1 MHVLL
6 ERGDAISSIL
16 YSSAHCFVCL
26 VWCFTFQSTIFQFIS
41 GRVFPG
47 WTNTK
52 QGLQHSDADENSN
65 PQPLGLKSN
74 ALPLRHCM
82 VNDDACGE
90 QLSPVTTK
98 IALNGSTLLNM
109 SATRALDK
117 KSHPEPL
124 VQIQNNFSIFLMLPS
139 TMIDQ
144 NIQLDWTT

>member
-1 MHVLL
+1 MV
-6 ERGDAISSIL
+6 GSAAI
-16 YSSAHCFVCL
+16 
-26 VWCFTFQSTIFQFIS
+26 
-41 GRVFPG
+41 
-47 WTNTK
+47 K
-52 QGLQHSDADENSN
+52 QGRSANRKHTYFFFLALYQVGSSWAEPTINKDYNTVTPMKTRTRN
-65 PQPLGLKSN
+65 PIGLKSN
-74 ALPLRHCM
+74 ALPLRLCM

-98 IALNGSTLLNM
+98 IALNGSTLLNT

-124 VQIQNNFSIFLMLPS
+124 VQIQNNFTIFLMLPS